1 MSQIPSEPRKYVE
14 SCVDDSRAR
23 SSFWTASARSWNAP
37 STISATASSVVIP
50 IVWIRTSRIVL
61 VTQRR

>member
-1 MSQIPSEPRKYVE
+1 MSHIPSDPTKYVD

-23 SSFWTASARSWNAP
+23 SSFWTASACSWKAP

-50 IVWIRTSRIVL
+50 IVWIRTSRIAL